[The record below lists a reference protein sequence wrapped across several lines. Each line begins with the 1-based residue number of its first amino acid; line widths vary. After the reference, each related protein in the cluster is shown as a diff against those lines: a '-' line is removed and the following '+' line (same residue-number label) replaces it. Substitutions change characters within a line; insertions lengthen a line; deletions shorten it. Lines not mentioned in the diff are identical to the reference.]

1 MKRTKRFLP
10 LVAFAV
16 FCAGLAASN
25 HVSSIGAPSGMTE
38 PEAAA
43 MCSSTCSTFTACAAP
58 QLPPNLS
65 KATFESGCYSGCMK
79 HADTIG
85 ACVRS
90 GASSCEEIM
99 DCSLQKHFQRERR

>member
-1 MKRTKRFLP
+1 M
-10 LVAFAV
+10 
-16 FCAGLAASN
+16 N
-25 HVSSIGAPSGMTE
+25 E
-38 PEAAA
+38 QEAAA
-43 MCSSTCSTFTACAAP
+43 MCSSTCNTFTACAAAD
-58 QLPPNLS
+58 LPPNLS
-65 KATFESGCYSGCMK
+65 KETFESGCYSGCMK